1 MFNDPAIAG
10 SWPALIDR
18 LDRAG
23 RPTAWARQAP
33 ALAGLV
39 SVADLP
45 GMVAEHVPP
54 AHADEVIGAL
64 VRLAAADGADDPDA
78 LLVLLH
84 LLSGGVHALEKKL
97 AHLSDNILPLV
108 VGELTCRIRRYP
120 WQRRTR
126 AHAKNLLLD
135 TKQALLRGEL
145 RGGLP
150 GQPAVVP
157 VDPHDPAFLR
167 LDVAHTENDDVD
179 VVDMLHWAGGHGVAP
194 LQDLRMLLDL
204 ERRRGYGNATR
215 HQVARDLG
223 INERTVRRR
232 RDCALTALRKASS
245 AYLAEVAC
253 AKRCIDPKTSAQK
266 VAVRPATI
274 TRCATAAVT
283 KRGSRRASFQ
293 VGRASQLSR
302 TGS

>member
-1 MFNDPAIAG
+1 MFNDPSITG
-10 SWPALIDR
+10 SWSALVDR

-23 RPTAWARQAP
+23 RPAVWARQAP

-39 SVADLP
+39 RVGDLP

-54 AHADEVIGAL
+54 ADADEVIGAL

-78 LLVLLH
+78 VLVLLH
-84 LLSGGVHALEKKL
+84 LLSGGVRALAAKL

-145 RGGLP
+145 RAGLP
-150 GQPAVVP
+150 DQPGVVL
-157 VDPHDPAFLR
+157 VDPHDPGFRL
-167 LDVAHTENDDVD
+167 LDVAQKEEDDVD
-179 VVDMLHWAGGHGVAP
+179 VVDLLLWAGGHGVAP
-194 LQDLRMLLDL
+194 LQDLLMLLEL
-204 ERRRGYGNATR
+204 ERRRGYGTATR
-215 HQVARDLG
+215 RRVAGDLC

-232 RDCALTALRKASS
+232 RDRALNSLREARWE
-245 AYLAEVAC
+245 YL
-253 AKRCIDPKTSAQK
+253 
-266 VAVRPATI
+266 
-274 TRCATAAVT
+274 ATAA
-283 KRGSRRASFQ
+283 
-293 VGRASQLSR
+293 
-302 TGS
+302 